1 MPNKP
6 IPFKFSLFPGDLIN
20 ALAGI
25 KEICTRM
32 ETTAEIFLGLDV
44 EWKVSEII
52 AKGRKSK
59 STLTKETLDMLSPL
73 LLSQKYISKV
83 RDINEEHS
91 EYFNKWAEA
100 FQQMDD
106 FEFAAKWYAKNQG
119 KLIDLDKHQTYP
131 ISMPYGNIFR
141 WNFYVYP
148 DMTCD
153 LSKPWLDVEVDDFI
167 PQNAIIVNRTER
179 AINPTISYSFLKK
192 YEKRIIFAGH
202 REEWEIFRLQFN
214 LDIPRLII
222 KDFYELASVIR
233 SAKLFIG
240 NQSLCFSIAEA
251 VKVPRILE
259 TCQYL
264 PNVIPCGKDAYDFY
278 FQQPFEYMVDQ
289 LANQ

>member
-20 ALAGI
+20 AMAGI
-25 KEICTRM
+25 KEICTRLN
-32 ETTAEIFLGLDV
+32 TTAEIFLGLDV

-91 EYFNKWAEA
+91 EYFKKWIDA
-100 FQQMDD
+100 FQNMDD
-106 FEFAAKWYAKNQG
+106 FEYAAKWYAQNQG
-119 KLIDLDKHQTYP
+119 SLIDLDKHQTYP

-153 LSKPWLDVEVDDFI
+153 LSQPWLDVEVDDFV
-167 PQNAIIVNRTER
+167 PHDAIIVNRTER
-179 AINPTISYSFLKK
+179 AINPTISYAFLKK

-202 REEWEIFRLQFN
+202 KEEWIIFCQQFN
-214 LDIPRLII
+214 LNIPRLII

-278 FQQPFEYMVDQ
+278 FQQPFEYMVDK